1 MPQRYGTYGVTVS
14 VSTSWVFPGVTFEVM
29 LAIDLYVPACLL
41 EASYTIDALP
51 PAVGGLVSRNHSL
64 PFGGAGVRFLP
75 LVPVRFSAPQ
85 FWPEAGSPLPAL
97 PRPGPSPGKVRF
109 GP

>member
-1 MPQRYGTYGVTVS
+1 MPA
-14 VSTSWVFPGVTFEVM
+14 F
-29 LAIDLYVPACLL
+29 LL
-41 EASYTIDALP
+41 EASYVIVALP
-51 PAVGGLVSRNHSL
+51 PAAGGAVFTDHSL
-64 PFGGAGVRFLP
+64 PFGGAGVMFFP

-97 PRPGPSPGKVRF
+97 PRPGPSPGNVRF